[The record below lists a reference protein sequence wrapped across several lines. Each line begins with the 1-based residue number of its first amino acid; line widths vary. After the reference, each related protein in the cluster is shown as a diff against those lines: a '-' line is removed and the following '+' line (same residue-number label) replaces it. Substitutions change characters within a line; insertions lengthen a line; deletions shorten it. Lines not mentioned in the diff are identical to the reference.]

1 MYSSQTIA
9 VLYKL
14 FNDQLSDLYSSKE
27 IDRFLVLSFHE
38 IMGWNKLTISMNK
51 QFVLG
56 EDQYDQ
62 FRNILDRLKNSE
74 PIQYI
79 LGNTFFYDLEIKVSP
94 AVLIP
99 RPETEELVGLVLK
112 HVKQHD
118 KILDI
123 GTGSGCIAL
132 ALKSKMNSVQVKGID
147 VSEEALQI
155 ARWNANLLGLEID
168 LEKKDILKE
177 DQIGQWNC
185 IVSNPP
191 YIAKKESVDMEIN
204 VLDHEPDTAL
214 FVSDEDPLIFYER
227 IARLA
232 SLNLETKGLLFFE
245 IHEEKGEEI
254 VKLLASLGFVNIEVK
269 KDMQGKDRMI
279 KAAI

>member
-1 MYSSQTIA
+1 MNSGKTIGA
-9 VLYKL
+9 LSKQ
-14 FNDQLSDLYSSKE
+14 FNDQLSSLYSNRE
-27 IDRFLVLSFHE
+27 IDRFIVVAFQKL
-38 IMGWNKLTISMNK
+38 MGWNKLDISMNK
-51 QFVLG
+51 QLVLE
-56 EDQYDQ
+56 EDQSAQ
-62 FRNILDRLKNSE
+62 FSNVLERLLNSE

-79 LGNTFFYDLEIKVSP
+79 LGSTFFYELDLKVSP

-99 RPETEELVGLVLK
+99 RPETEELVDLVIK
-112 HVKQHD
+112 HINDNDRV
-118 KILDI
+118 LDI

-155 ARWNANLLGLEID
+155 ARWNADHHGLELE
-168 LEKKDILKE
+168 LEKIDILKE
-177 DQIGQWNC
+177 DQIGKWNC

-191 YIAKKESVDMEIN
+191 YIAKNESLVMEKN
-204 VLDHEPDTAL
+204 VLDHEPATAL
-214 FVSDEDPLIFYER
+214 FVPDDDPLIFYER
-227 IARLA
+227 IAQLA
-232 SLNLETKGLLFFE
+232 SINLQSKGLLFFE